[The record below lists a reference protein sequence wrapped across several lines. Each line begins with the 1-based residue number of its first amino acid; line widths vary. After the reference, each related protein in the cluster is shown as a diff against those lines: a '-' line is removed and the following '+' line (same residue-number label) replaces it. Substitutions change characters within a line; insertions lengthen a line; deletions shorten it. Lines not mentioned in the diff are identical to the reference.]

1 MREEFVDTWKS
12 AKASS
17 PKLEFYN
24 QIKHEFE
31 PETYLGVVK
40 FPDARKSLTRF
51 RISCHN
57 LYIERADI
65 RPPLYQEKNVGAL
78 TAFSAKGSSLLRTK
92 ITY

>member
-1 MREEFVDTWKS
+1 MREEFVNTWKS

-24 QIKHEFE
+24 LIKHDFE
-31 PETYLGVVK
+31 SEAYIRMIK
-40 FPDARKSLTRF
+40 IPDVQKSLTRF
-51 RISCHN
+51 HISCHN

-78 TAFSAKGSSLLRTK
+78 TAFPARGSSLLRTE
-92 ITY
+92 IMC